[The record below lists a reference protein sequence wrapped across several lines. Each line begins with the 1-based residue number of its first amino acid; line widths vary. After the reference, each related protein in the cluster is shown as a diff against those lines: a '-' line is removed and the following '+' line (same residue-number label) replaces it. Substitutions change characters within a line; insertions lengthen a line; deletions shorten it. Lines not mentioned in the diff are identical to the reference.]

1 MFETKYPSAESED
14 LHPIPSTNVDLDIRF
29 GKHGNGV
36 NAKRSI
42 SQEQH
47 MNFYEMKKIL
57 NLHLP

>member
-42 SQEQH
+42 SQE
-47 MNFYEMKKIL
+47 
-57 NLHLP
+57 